1 MIYPTITIS
10 PDQSTIINI
19 YDTEFDSSPVMSI
32 QETSQNALESFY
44 TLLTLFLN
52 QYVTG
57 FEREL
62 LPIGFWFTISTCLTS
77 FQSPSKPPNSPGIS
91 ATSSSFLFN
100 AE

>member
-57 FEREL
+57 FEEGYD
-62 LPIGFWFTISTCLTS
+62 IGYGDCFDEFD
-77 FQSPSKPPNSPGIS
+77 
-91 ATSSSFLFN
+91 FN
-100 AE
+100 DD